1 MTFAIAG
8 LFGALAVAVSLVAAA
23 VLLEVRERRRE
34 ADFDA
39 EVADLREETL
49 GLPARELSDPVG
61 EGRDAIRLS
70 TAGLSESRPS
80 RAATARRGANPDGE
94 THPR

>member
-8 LFGALAVAVSLVAAA
+8 LIGALAVAVSLVAAA

-39 EVADLREETL
+39 EAADLREETL
-49 GLPARELSDPVG
+49 GLQARELSDPVG
-61 EGRDAIRLS
+61 DGRDAIRLPR
-70 TAGLSESRPS
+70 AGLDESRPS
-80 RAATARRGANPDGE
+80 RAAMARRGANPDGE